1 MGAAARE
8 VSKAVGGNMGPR
20 FRGDDKGGMM
30 TAPHRE
36 PAVPALG
43 NIAACVFDAY
53 GTLYDFNS
61 AAERCRGQLGG
72 KADELSAL
80 WRQKQLQYS
89 WLRSLMGA
97 YAPFWQV
104 TGEALDVAMQSRG
117 LANAALRARL
127 MDCYRDIDPF
137 PEVPG
142 VHARLKEKGM
152 RLAILSNGSPDM
164 LAAAAKHAQLD
175 TVLEASLSVDAVK
188 IYKPDRRV
196 YQLACD
202 HIGVPAARIAFFS
215 SNAWDAHGAQHFGFP
230 TVWLNR
236 TGLPRENLPGAPVHE
251 SKTLADL
258 HALLGL

>member
-1 MGAAARE
+1 MT
-8 VSKAVGGNMGPR
+8 
-20 FRGDDKGGMM
+20 GD
-30 TAPHRE
+30 PLLE
-36 PAVPALG
+36 PALPALG

-61 AAERCRGQLGG
+61 AAARCRAALGG

-104 TGEALDVAMQSRG
+104 TGEALDVAMQSLG
-117 LANAALRARL
+117 LANAALRAQL
-127 MDCYRDIDPF
+127 MDCYRNIEPF

-142 VHARLKEKGM
+142 VLARLKEKGM

-164 LAAAAKHAQLD
+164 LAAAAKHAKLD
-175 TVLEASLSVDAVK
+175 SVLEASLSVDAVK

-196 YQLACD
+196 YQLASD
-202 HIGVPAARIAFFS
+202 HFGVAPARIAFFS
-215 SNAWDAHGAQHFGFP
+215 SNGWDAHGAQHFGFP

-236 TGLPRENLPGAPVHE
+236 TGLPRENLPGAPMHE

-258 HALLGL
+258 PALLGL

>member
-1 MGAAARE
+1 MATFA
-8 VSKAVGGNMGPR
+8 
-20 FRGDDKGGMM
+20 
-30 TAPHRE
+30 
-36 PAVPALG
+36 

-61 AAERCRGQLGG
+61 AAARCRARLGG

-104 TGEALDVAMQSRG
+104 TGDALDVAMRTLG
-117 LANAALRARL
+117 ITDATLRDDL
-127 MDCYRDIDPF
+127 MDCYRNIDPF

-142 VHARLKEKGM
+142 VLARLKDKGM

-164 LAAAAKHAQLD
+164 LAAAAKHAKLD
-175 TVLEASLSVDAVK
+175 TILEASLSVDAVK

-202 HIGVPAARIAFFS
+202 HFGAAPARVAFVS
-215 SNAWDAHGAQHFGFP
+215 SNGWDAHGAQQFGFP
-230 TVWLNR
+230 TAWLNR
-236 TGLPRENLPGAPVHE
+236 TKLPRENLPGAPLAE
-251 SKTLADL
+251 CASLADL
-258 HALLGL
+258 PALLGL

>member
-1 MGAAARE
+1 L
-8 VSKAVGGNMGPR
+8 
-20 FRGDDKGGMM
+20 
-30 TAPHRE
+30 
-36 PAVPALG
+36 PALT

-61 AAERCRGQLGG
+61 AAARCRERLGG

-80 WRQKQLQYS
+80 WRAKQIQYT

-104 TGEALDVAMQSRG
+104 TGEALDF
-117 LANAALRARL
+117 ALEALQLSGKDLRDDL
-127 MDCYRDIDPF
+127 MACYKNIDAF
-137 PEVPG
+137 PDVTD
-142 VHARLKEKGM
+142 VLARLKEKGM

-164 LAAAAKHAQLD
+164 LAAAAKHAEL
-175 TVLEASLSVDAVK
+175 VGMLEVSLSVDTVR

-202 HIGVPAARIAFFS
+202 HFGVAPARIAFVS
-215 SNAWDAHGAQHFGFP
+215 SNGWDAHGAQHFGFP

-236 TGLPRENLPGAPVHE
+236 TGQAKERLPAAPARET
-251 SKTLADL
+251 KTLADL
-258 HALLGL
+258 PALLGL

>member
-1 MGAAARE
+1 MRYESAF
-8 VSKAVGGNMGPR
+8 VLL
-20 FRGDDKGGMM
+20 
-30 TAPHRE
+30 RE
-36 PAVPALG
+36 PRVAVLD
-43 NIAACVFDAY
+43 NVAACVFDAY

-61 AAERCRGQLGG
+61 AAERCRGELGG

-80 WRQKQLQYS
+80 WRLKQLQYT

-104 TGEALDVAMQSRG
+104 TGEALDFAMETLG
-117 LANAALRARL
+117 LANPRLRERL
-127 MDCYRDIDPF
+127 MNLYREIDAF

-142 VHARLKEKGM
+142 VLAGLRAGGM

-164 LAAAAKHAQLD
+164 LAPAARHSGLD
-175 TVLEASLSVDAVK
+175 KVLEASLSVDVVK

-202 HIGVPAARIAFFS
+202 HFRIEAARIAFFS
-215 SNAWDAHGAQHFGFP
+215 SNGWDAHGAAHFGFQ

-236 TGLPRENLPGAPVHE
+236 TGQRHERLPGTLLQE
-251 SKTLADL
+251 CKTLADL
-258 HALLGL
+258 PALLGR

>member
-1 MGAAARE
+1 LAAFA
-8 VSKAVGGNMGPR
+8 
-20 FRGDDKGGMM
+20 
-30 TAPHRE
+30 
-36 PAVPALG
+36 

-61 AAERCRGQLGG
+61 AAARCRARLGG
-72 KADELSAL
+72 KAEELSAL

-104 TGEALDVAMQSRG
+104 TGEALDVALSTFGFADKQ
-117 LANAALRARL
+117 LRADL

-142 VHARLKEKGM
+142 VLARLKENGL

-164 LAAAAKHAQLD
+164 LAAAATHAKLD
-175 TVLEASLSVDAVK
+175 GVLEASLSVDAVK

-202 HIGVPAARIAFFS
+202 HFGVAAARIAFFS
-215 SNAWDAHGAQHFGFP
+215 SNGWDAHGAQHFGFQ
-230 TVWLNR
+230 TAWLNR
-236 TGLPRENLPGAPVHE
+236 TGLPRENLPGAPMHE
-251 SKTLADL
+251 CKTLADL
-258 HALLGL
+258 PALLGL

>member
-1 MGAAARE
+1 LAAFA
-8 VSKAVGGNMGPR
+8 
-20 FRGDDKGGMM
+20 
-30 TAPHRE
+30 
-36 PAVPALG
+36 

-61 AAERCRGQLGG
+61 AAARCRERLGG

-104 TGEALDVAMQSRG
+104 TGEALDVAMASYG
-117 LANAALRARL
+117 LADAKLRHDL
-127 MDCYRDIDPF
+127 MDCYRNIDPF
-137 PEVPG
+137 AEVPG
-142 VHARLKEKGM
+142 VLARLKKKRM

-164 LAAAAKHAQLD
+164 LAAAAKHAKLE

-202 HIGVPAARIAFFS
+202 HFGVAPARIAFFS
-215 SNAWDAHGAQHFGFP
+215 SNGWDAHGAQHFGFQAA
-230 TVWLNR
+230 WINR
-236 TGLPRENLPGAPVHE
+236 TALPRENLPGAPMQE
-251 SKTLADL
+251 CKTLADL
-258 HALLGL
+258 PALLGL

>member
-1 MGAAARE
+1 MAA
-8 VSKAVGGNMGPR
+8 
-20 FRGDDKGGMM
+20 F
-30 TAPHRE
+30 T
-36 PAVPALG
+36 

-61 AAERCRGQLGG
+61 AAARCRVRLGG
-72 KADELSAL
+72 KADELSAM

-104 TGEALDVAMQSRG
+104 TGEALDVAMRALG
-117 LANAALRARL
+117 LADAKLRTDL

-142 VHARLKEKGM
+142 VLAHLKEKGM

-164 LAAAAKHAQLD
+164 LAAAAKHAKLD
-175 TVLEASLSVDAVK
+175 AILEASLSVDAVK

-202 HIGVPAARIAFFS
+202 HFGVAPARIAFFS
-215 SNAWDAHGAQHFGFP
+215 SNGWDAHGAQHFGFP
-230 TVWLNR
+230 TAWLNR
-236 TGLPRENLPGAPVHE
+236 TVQPRENLPGAPMHE
-251 SKTLADL
+251 CKTLADIPT
-258 HALLGL
+258 LLGL

>member
-1 MGAAARE
+1 MSA
-8 VSKAVGGNMGPR
+8 
-20 FRGDDKGGMM
+20 F
-30 TAPHRE
+30 T
-36 PAVPALG
+36 

-61 AAERCRGQLGG
+61 AAARCRARLGG

-104 TGEALDVAMQSRG
+104 TGEALAVAMQALG
-117 LANAALRARL
+117 LADAKLRADL

-142 VHARLKEKGM
+142 VLARLKEKGM

-164 LAAAAKHAQLD
+164 LAAAAKHAKLD
-175 TVLEASLSVDAVK
+175 AVLEASLSVDAVK

-196 YQLACD
+196 YQLAAD
-202 HIGVPAARIAFFS
+202 HFGVAPARIAFFS
-215 SNAWDAHGAQHFGFP
+215 SNGWDAHGAQHFGFP
-230 TVWLNR
+230 TAWLNR
-236 TGLPRENLPGAPVHE
+236 TGQPREALPGAPLHE
-251 SKTLADL
+251 CKTLADIP
-258 HALLGL
+258 ALLGL

>member
-1 MGAAARE
+1 MARTSVYNRRIMAA
-8 VSKAVGGNMGPR
+8 
-20 FRGDDKGGMM
+20 F
-30 TAPHRE
+30 T
-36 PAVPALG
+36 

-61 AAERCRGQLGG
+61 AATRCRARLGG

-80 WRQKQLQYS
+80 WRSKQLQYS

-104 TGEALDVAMQSRG
+104 TGEALDVALRTFGFTDMQ
-117 LANAALRARL
+117 LRADL
-127 MDCYRDIDPF
+127 MDCYRAIDPF

-142 VHARLKEKGM
+142 VLARLKAKGL

-164 LAAAAKHAQLD
+164 LAAAAKHAKLEG
-175 TVLEASLSVDAVK
+175 VLEASLSVDAVK

-202 HIGVPAARIAFFS
+202 HFGVPAARIAFFS
-215 SNAWDAHGAQHFGFP
+215 SNGWDAHGAQHFGFE
-230 TVWLNR
+230 TAWLNR
-236 TGLPRENLPGAPVHE
+236 AGLPRENLPGAPMHE
-251 SKTLADL
+251 CKTLADL
-258 HALLGL
+258 PALLGL